1 MGTRSTMEI
10 DQLPHAPGRL
20 PFLGDVTS
28 VDRSK
33 PTQHELA
40 LSQSL
45 GPIFQRRVLNDV
57 LVVVSG
63 SRLAAQCCD
72 EENWARAL
80 VGPGAALRRL
90 AERGLFT
97 ARTSDPLWGQ
107 ARRIMT
113 PAFTAASMRVYHEA
127 MQTVADDLVTDWA
140 DRGSVDAHEAMTHA
154 TLEVIGRAGFSR
166 RLGLLGPSTSGP
178 DATEFVDSLGSIL
191 RWASESTNELPII
204 GAIRNRLRDGAVDR
218 DTAVLRGY
226 VAEVLAERRAG
237 EIANHDDLL
246 AAMLDSPDPET
257 GEFLPDDNIVDQVLT
272 FLVAGHETTAA
283 LLETALYYLARD
295 PQLQKTLRQ
304 EVAERG
310 PLDYAAVAGLRGI
323 RQLINECL
331 RLHPPV
337 PGFFRLART
346 DQDLGGFR
354 IPAGRAV
361 FVLSLAAQRDPD
373 AWGAAADEFDATR
386 FADRRGEAAADRF
399 FKPWGTGPRVC
410 IGVAFAQHE
419 ATLLLARILDSFD
432 LSTSTETL
440 EMVERGTLRPA
451 AFTVTAH
458 HRS

>member
-1 MGTRSTMEI
+1 MVMEI

-20 PFLGDVTS
+20 PLLGDVTS

-33 PTQHELA
+33 PTQHELE
-40 LSQSL
+40 LSKGL

-63 SRLAAQCCD
+63 ARLAAQCCD
-72 EENWARAL
+72 EQNWARAL
-80 VGPGAALRRL
+80 VGPGAALRRV

-107 ARRIMT
+107 ARRIMS
-113 PAFTAASMRVYHEA
+113 PAFTAASMRVYHES

-140 DRGSVDAHEAMTHA
+140 DRGTIDVHDAMTHA
-154 TLEVIGRAGFSR
+154 TLEVIGRAGISR
-166 RLGLLGPSTSGP
+166 RLGLLGPSSPGP
-178 DATEFVDSLGSIL
+178 DAAAFVDALGSVL

-204 GAIRNRLRDGAVDR
+204 GAIRNRMRDGAVTR
-218 DTAVLRGY
+218 DTAVLRDY
-226 VAEVLAERRAG
+226 VAEVLAGRRAADQATG
-237 EIANHDDLL
+237 HDDLL
-246 AAMLDSPDPET
+246 AAMLDSPDPDT
-257 GEFLPDDNIVDQVLT
+257 GAFLPDHNVIDQVLT

-304 EVAERG
+304 EVADRG
-310 PLDYAAVAGLRGI
+310 PLDYAAVAGLRGL

-331 RLHPPV
+331 RLWPPV

-373 AWGAAADEFDATR
+373 AWGEDADQFEPTR
-386 FADRRGEAAADRF
+386 FADRRGEAASDRF

-419 ATLLLARILDSFD
+419 AALLLARILDSFD
-432 LSTSTETL
+432 LSTDTQTL
-440 EMVERGTLRPA
+440 ELVERGTLRPA
-451 AFTVTAH
+451 PFALTAH